1 MGMLLFMGTAAA
13 AFLASLMLIWVDD
26 RMADQD

>member
-1 MGMLLFMGTAAA
+1 MLLFMGTAAA

-26 RMADQD
+26 LMADQD